1 MGGDGHTHHWQFETV
16 KTHLAYISLVLI
28 LLFVACWGW
37 FNAFD
42 AQMVGRGD
50 VREASYLA
58 SEFTAFCITN
68 DRLPNADEAASF
80 STRLRFVDVRD
91 GSYTYQ
97 CGLHGRDHLILERDK
112 NGRFQFIVHG
122 NASN

>member
-1 MGGDGHTHHWQFETV
+1 M
-16 KTHLAYISLVLI
+16 KTHLAYISLVLV

-37 FNAFD
+37 FNAVG

-58 SEFTAFCITN
+58 SEFTSFCIAN
-68 DRLPNADEAASF
+68 DRLPTDDEAAGF
-80 STRLRFVDVRD
+80 STRLKFVNVRD
-91 GSYTYQ
+91 HRYTYQ
-97 CGLHGRDHLILERDK
+97 CGLYGRDHLILERDK